1 MRSFWM
7 PAVMAI
13 LGLLLWH
20 SVSRAAH
27 YRHYGHGGGTDNWD
41 DASITMHPIES
52 NSFEWSKARSIAIGI
67 RGDAAANVTVR
78 QAAAA
83 DANAT
88 AVFSY
93 TLQYSE
99 DTPIA
104 ASKIETSFEDGKAML
119 SIETATLPSHRG
131 RYVKFKLTGD
141 LVVPI
146 GFYQPPS
153 IAGLDLDVNVRFGS
167 IVVQPVASES
177 QPEPVVFGSLNIATG
192 AGVAKVAVG
201 GHLAAKTVSIKT
213 NAGTVS
219 AGNLLV
225 DESVAIK
232 TRAGNVD
239 ASEVSVHGGSVNL
252 ATDAGNVHATVK
264 GYASLVATT
273 GAGSIDLAV
282 EPAQGSATNAESGA
296 GNVKLSVAPGY
307 KGTFKAKSSVGT
319 VNVKV
324 NGSAATLDSN
334 SSTSSNW
341 WGWLPG
347 SEKSGRVGDG
357 QDGGHPSTIDAKT
370 GSGNVALAFN

>member
-1 MRSFWM
+1 MADVCVGIHIHM
-7 PAVMAI
+7 PQ
-13 LGLLLWH
+13 
-20 SVSRAAH
+20 
-27 YRHYGHGGGTDNWD
+27 
-41 DASITMHPIES
+41 
-52 NSFEWSKARSIAIGI
+52 
-67 RGDAAANVTVR
+67 AANVTVR

-153 IAGLDLDVNVRFGS
+153 IAGLDLDVSVRYGS

-177 QPEPVVFGSLNIATG
+177 QPETVVFGSLNIATG

-273 GAGSIDLAV
+273 GAGNIDLAV

-296 GNVKLSVAPGY
+296 GNVKLSVVSVPRSSWRAGY
-307 KGTFKAKSSVGT
+307 LNHIADRFHSTVLHRRLDTRVHSRPRAAWHCQCQGQWIRRNTRLQLKHIQQLVGL
-319 VNVKV
+319 
-324 NGSAATLDSN
+324 AA
-334 SSTSSNW
+334 W
-341 WGWLPG
+341 
-347 SEKSGRVGDG
+347 
-357 QDGGHPSTIDAKT
+357 
-370 GSGNVALAFN
+370 